1 MSGAVFI
8 TGASAGIGAACARA
22 FAREGRDLILV
33 ARRLDRLEQ
42 LKQEL
47 GGQVRVDVF
56 PLDVTDRQ
64 AVIDL
69 VQSQAEVFERTEIL
83 LNNAGMALGRE
94 PLHAGNPEDWDRM
107 LDLNVK
113 GFLYVLHAV
122 LPILIR
128 RGTGHVVN
136 LSSAAGHYMYPNGN
150 VYAASKFAVKGL
162 TEGLRMDLHGKA
174 IRVTSISPG
183 MVETEFSVVR
193 FGDEEK
199 AKAIYQGFTPL
210 DPEDVADAVLWA
222 VTRPPHVNIADILMF
237 PTAQS
242 RIDAVH
248 RGS

>member
-1 MSGAVFI
+1 MSGTVFI

-22 FAREGRDLILV
+22 FAAQGRDLILA
-33 ARRLDRLEQ
+33 ARRLDRLEALQ
-42 LKQEL
+42 KEL
-47 GGQVRVDVF
+47 PTRVHIF
-56 PLDVTDRQ
+56 PLDVTDAPAVNALVHDQ
-64 AVIDL
+64 AALFDQVD
-69 VQSQAEVFERTEIL
+69 IL
-83 LNNAGMALGRE
+83 LNNAGMAVGRD
-94 PLHAGNPEDWDRM
+94 PLQSGNPEDWDKM

-113 GFLYVLHAV
+113 GFLYVLHAI
-122 LPILIR
+122 LPIFVKNNR
-128 RGTGHVVN
+128 GHVVN

-162 TEGLRMDLHGKA
+162 TEGLRMDLHGKN

-199 AKAIYQGFTPL
+199 AKAVYQGFTPL
-210 DPEDVADAVLWA
+210 VAEDVADAVLWA
-222 VTRPPHVNIADILMF
+222 TSRPAHVNIADILMF

-248 RGS
+248 RA